1 MKISSASQGSA
12 EWFTARA
19 GHSTGS
25 HCADIM
31 AFLKGGK
38 GETQKRADYRSKLV
52 VEILTGAPVMDGYLS
67 PEMIWGA
74 DQEKNARVAYE
85 MKTGAETELVGFCLH
100 DTIGRMGG
108 SPDALIGED
117 GILEIKCPKS
127 KTHIEWILAGAV
139 PPEHEAQMSFYLAVT
154 GREWADFASYDPR
167 LPEPLRLFTKRLWR
181 DPERIKAIEEAVQQF
196 NFEVDSTIARL
207 KEIAGNFE
215 LPQMAAN
222 SVTDPGDWA
231 ITDADIRAVDPQYQP

>member
-1 MKISSASQGSA
+1 MRVLTSSQGSA
-12 EWFTARA
+12 EWFAARA
-19 GHSTGS
+19 GHCTGS

-31 AFLKGGK
+31 GFLKGGK

-52 VEILTGAPVMDGYLS
+52 VEILMGAPVMDGYLS

-85 MKTGAETELVGFCLH
+85 MKTAAETELVGFCLH
-100 DTIGRMGG
+100 DSIDRMGG

-117 GILEIKCPKS
+117 GLLEIKCPKS
-127 KTHIEWILAGAV
+127 KTHIEWMLLDAV
-139 PPEHEAQMSFYLAVT
+139 PPEHEHQMSFYMAVT

-167 LPEPLRLFTKRLWR
+167 LPQPLQLFTKRLWR
-181 DPERIKAIEEAVQQF
+181 DPERIEAIEGAVQQM

-207 KEIAGNFE
+207 KELAGDFE
-215 LPQMAAN
+215 LPAQMAAKTQSDDLSECYLSDEELN
-222 SVTDPGDWA
+222 M
-231 ITDADIRAVDPQYQP
+231 I